1 MGSIEDEKGELKL
14 HTQNFKHVADNE
26 SIYSRQSSIYNGLS
40 QRRHSK
46 NKNYP
51 YVGNHP
57 DCQYIAAS
65 HDGEFFARFN
75 SDTFELE
82 YYKTGNITKTFP
94 INNNI
99 QKELKLQQ
107 NLWWSLTVSNT
118 VKLGDSNDDVLIALS
133 CFEDEVMKS
142 STTEFYSSSVTSDY
156 EKGNRNDFED
166 SIRSRTWV
174 FSAVYKKQIQT
185 TIDNIGGIVRFLDN
199 VASPYSS
206 RSNKDSDSNLE
217 LELIL
222 MNSSGIYKSIIYPQ
236 LQYKIPKCIMNLYD
250 VDYKSHKEFLFPPT
264 VHLNIK
270 KLFQD
275 EPCTKYV
282 ESCVDKNY
290 FFSEDYRAQKV
301 DVYNLHTG
309 DLEISLQKRV
319 PITKASALLSS
330 NTAAAFSTSST
341 TDSRL
346 WSNYLLGNE
355 SIFSLSKYEN
365 MIAHCSN
372 SNVIT
377 LYLAENG
384 LEIATKLFPQIFR
397 ILFITFIDDDTKL
410 FVVAQNYEDGKDKT
424 KFITTIIIWDIFGT
438 SNFYQ
443 TFDADKDSSLACLTN
458 ANDKNFFTSS
468 FGRIYSLDENG
479 NLFSLLDHPDVSH
492 ILKSNEMLQT
502 YFDDMTQLQINNN
515 NDNEDYHHMIYNLD
529 KSFSN
534 IKENKGVLIINNT
547 EPWNNK
553 KKYKR
558 ISVFLNDERTTQL
571 IIGRTTIQVWQ
582 IKITKAKETKKRV
595 LKYIWTSLGGFDMES
610 ISIGKNKFSLKIS
623 LCSLNSPTNTSQH
636 LIYYPNNPNTIKD
649 ACEALEF
656 LHTHRNLCI
665 GPKNH
670 QRFEDIFY
678 NTEKLAYRCF
688 KKSPSL
694 WRLNDIRHD
703 IMANLIR
710 GHNNSLIKKILFND
724 NDLDYNKPA
733 LKNNKYY
740 LHTPRLYR
748 WPKQRKIT
756 DLELA
761 IDYTKAH
768 KDTAIVGFLLEY
780 YSNHAMENVGWM
792 FTVAKAIPLLLN
804 CNLEIYLKG
813 LLHKP
818 CFGTKEVLID
828 RCFIDTLEL
837 MKGEK
842 ESVVPLTAKPRL
854 LQKATKKPPFFH
866 YLFYRKSEIGKYME
880 DDNEMA
886 KSTSVRIVPLPDFLV
901 YPNGIK
907 DEKLHPT
914 KLIKRLLKLIFWPRG
929 YVIKEE
935 SDRSPFLKVLRQKRN
950 ELMYNNPS
958 LEACIKFKFSSAKHY
973 YIRHLIHYLFYALMI
988 SLLLGLIAIP
998 YSGDENNTPTS
1009 DSAIDYLNEAYDP
1022 KASSIL
1028 LALTAYLSYYL
1039 LAIEII
1045 QVKQDKIKRYFN
1057 FYNFIDAISVVL
1069 PFLAVFGNYV
1079 VNIKK
1084 YTDSLNFIYGNN
1096 SSIGDMFQFLSDND
1110 NNGVSK
1116 TIAIVSSFVVL
1127 ILWLEFL
1134 LLLRFFSRPAYFIN
1148 LIIDIVKSIWPFLV
1162 FMLIVIFGFGHAMHI
1177 LLRNVKEFGMSA
1189 TRNSFNF
1196 RDKSGGALDGPFS
1209 NITIQQ
1215 DFNELDESDNFFVSF
1230 FKSVEVV
1237 YFWPTG
1243 RWDQVDHWDFWPVD
1257 VLSIRDVLLVIVMQN
1272 LLIAFMTGVFE
1283 DANNN
1288 VKQKTLKIRA
1298 DLLSDYETIEKPF
1311 GNTRGNPRFV
1321 YYVGRADDLEE
1332 WNRLIVNEKSLLR
1345 MESEASTATSS
1356 DFDSFDY
1363 RKFNISLGG
1372 TFKYGLKAF
1381 KIIDI
1386 EFNHILSNRKD
1397 HCSSSNEFLLL
1408 GRESPLSPTPLSSLQ
1423 NEVNEMKKFE
1433 TDVSNRITKIENSLE
1448 EIIKLIKS
1456 KQA

>member
-1 MGSIEDEKGELKL
+1 
-14 HTQNFKHVADNE
+14 
-26 SIYSRQSSIYNGLS
+26 
-40 QRRHSK
+40 
-46 NKNYP
+46 
-51 YVGNHP
+51 
-57 DCQYIAAS
+57 
-65 HDGEFFARFN
+65 
-75 SDTFELE
+75 TFELE
-82 YYKTGNITKTFP
+82 YYKTENITKTFP

-107 NLWWSLTVSNT
+107 NLWWSLTVSNN

-142 STTEFYSSSVTSDY
+142 STTEFYSSSVTNDY
-156 EKGNRNDFED
+156 EKGNGNDFGD
-166 SIRSRTWV
+166 LIRPRTWV

-199 VASPYSS
+199 VASPHSS
-206 RSNKDSDSNLE
+206 RPNKDSDSNLE

-250 VDYKSHKEFLFPPT
+250 VDYKSRKEFLFPPTVHLNIKKLFQDEPCTKYVESCVDKNYFFSEDYRAQKVDVYNLHTGDLEISFKIPKCIMNLYDVDYKSRKEFLFPPT

-330 NTAAAFSTSST
+330 NTAAAFSTSTT

-438 SNFYQ
+438 NNFYQ
-443 TFDADKDSSLACLTN
+443 TFDTDKDSSLTCLTN

-468 FGRIYSLDENG
+468 FGRIYSLDDNG

-515 NDNEDYHHMIYNLD
+515 NDNEDYHMIYNFN

-656 LHTHRNLCI
+656 LYTHRNLCI

-748 WPKQRKIT
+748 WPKQRNIT

-761 IDYTKAH
+761 INYTKAH

-780 YSNHAMENVGWM
+780 YSNHAMENIGWM

-804 CNLEIYLKG
+804 CNL
-813 LLHKP
+813 
-818 CFGTKEVLID
+818 
-828 RCFIDTLEL
+828 
-837 MKGEK
+837 
-842 ESVVPLTAKPRL
+842 
-854 LQKATKKPPFFH
+854 
-866 YLFYRKSEIGKYME
+866 
-880 DDNEMA
+880 
-886 KSTSVRIVPLPDFLV
+886 
-901 YPNGIK
+901 
-907 DEKLHPT
+907 
-914 KLIKRLLKLIFWPRG
+914 
-929 YVIKEE
+929 
-935 SDRSPFLKVLRQKRN
+935 
-950 ELMYNNPS
+950 
-958 LEACIKFKFSSAKHY
+958 
-973 YIRHLIHYLFYALMI
+973 
-988 SLLLGLIAIP
+988 
-998 YSGDENNTPTS
+998 
-1009 DSAIDYLNEAYDP
+1009 
-1022 KASSIL
+1022 
-1028 LALTAYLSYYL
+1028 
-1039 LAIEII
+1039 
-1045 QVKQDKIKRYFN
+1045 
-1057 FYNFIDAISVVL
+1057 
-1069 PFLAVFGNYV
+1069 
-1079 VNIKK
+1079 
-1084 YTDSLNFIYGNN
+1084 
-1096 SSIGDMFQFLSDND
+1096 
-1110 NNGVSK
+1110 
-1116 TIAIVSSFVVL
+1116 
-1127 ILWLEFL
+1127 
-1134 LLLRFFSRPAYFIN
+1134 
-1148 LIIDIVKSIWPFLV
+1148 
-1162 FMLIVIFGFGHAMHI
+1162 
-1177 LLRNVKEFGMSA
+1177 
-1189 TRNSFNF
+1189 
-1196 RDKSGGALDGPFS
+1196 
-1209 NITIQQ
+1209 
-1215 DFNELDESDNFFVSF
+1215 
-1230 FKSVEVV
+1230 
-1237 YFWPTG
+1237 
-1243 RWDQVDHWDFWPVD
+1243 
-1257 VLSIRDVLLVIVMQN
+1257 
-1272 LLIAFMTGVFE
+1272 
-1283 DANNN
+1283 
-1288 VKQKTLKIRA
+1288 
-1298 DLLSDYETIEKPF
+1298 
-1311 GNTRGNPRFV
+1311 
-1321 YYVGRADDLEE
+1321 
-1332 WNRLIVNEKSLLR
+1332 
-1345 MESEASTATSS
+1345 
-1356 DFDSFDY
+1356 
-1363 RKFNISLGG
+1363 
-1372 TFKYGLKAF
+1372 
-1381 KIIDI
+1381 
-1386 EFNHILSNRKD
+1386 
-1397 HCSSSNEFLLL
+1397 
-1408 GRESPLSPTPLSSLQ
+1408 
-1423 NEVNEMKKFE
+1423 
-1433 TDVSNRITKIENSLE
+1433 
-1448 EIIKLIKS
+1448 
-1456 KQA
+1456 